1 MKSPFLLLSHAA
13 QISCLVN
20 DLIYP
25 SVCTAHSA
33 VRHDRRLGHYQDSG
47 LLLEV
52 FPYVWCFCRHRRV
65 SNDGS
70 SLVETAVKLAKQRL
84 DRGSDFLNRMT
95 GRVRNPGT
103 PSGASQHPLA
113 LSCGRSA
120 KVSSSSRAWKTA
132 GISLSAQRPVTPPP
146 LPPHRIQGGVAHLS
160 PNRPTWVCGRR
171 VEEREKRQRLGGR
184 QTQEP
189 PEERRRGG
197 DLRTAKQSRGPPT
210 TPGKEGT
217 SVIKE
222 IEAG

>member
-1 MKSPFLLLSHAA
+1 MGKLTEGIMKSPFLLLSHAA

-95 GRVRNPGT
+95 GRVRNPGYC
-103 PSGASQHPLA
+103 GGLHRMRA
-113 LSCGRSA
+113 LSIRSIPA
-120 KVSSSSRAWKTA
+120 
-132 GISLSAQRPVTPPP
+132 SACAQLWQIR
-146 LPPHRIQGGVAHLS
+146 
-160 PNRPTWVCGRR
+160 
-171 VEEREKRQRLGGR
+171 
-184 QTQEP
+184 
-189 PEERRRGG
+189 
-197 DLRTAKQSRGPPT
+197 
-210 TPGKEGT
+210 
-217 SVIKE
+217 
-222 IEAG
+222 